1 MKFTYQ
7 ELQNKVGDKVGIY
20 RGHPVYS
27 VNVHAYINL
36 NEHSDAYLIYDNGNI
51 LVVGEL
57 AIGRIKE
64 NGAIDYFRTSIDYNE
79 YLEARGLPILEKQS
93 VKVEVAPSTSM
104 FETSEI
110 PTDVPTP
117 IDFDVSEL
125 TVDLDLS
132 SSELVESLLNSVFE
146 G

>member
-7 ELQNKVGDKVGIY
+7 ELQNKMGDKVGVY

-27 VNVHAYINL
+27 VNVHTYINL
-36 NEHSDAYLIYDNGNI
+36 NEHSDAYLIYDDGNI

-64 NGAIDYFRTSIDYNE
+64 NGAIDYFRTSVDYNE
-79 YLEARGLPILEKQS
+79 YLEAKGFLEKRS
-93 VKVEVAPSTSM
+93 VKVEVAPSTST

-110 PTDVPTP
+110 PMDVPRP

-132 SSELVESLLNSVFE
+132 SSELVESLLNGVFE

>member
-7 ELQNKVGDKVGIY
+7 ELQNKVGDEVGVY
-20 RGHPVYS
+20 HGHPVYS
-27 VNVHAYINL
+27 VNIHTYINL
-36 NEHSDAYLIYDNGNI
+36 NERSDAYLIYDDGNT

-64 NGAIDYFRTSIDYNE
+64 DGAIDYFRTSVNYNE
-79 YLEARGLPILEKQS
+79 YLEARGLSIPKKQS
-93 VKVEVAPSTSM
+93 VKAEVAPSISM
-104 FETSEI
+104 FETSEVL
-110 PTDVPTP
+110 TDVSTL
-117 IDFDVSEL
+117 IDFDVNEL
-125 TVDLDLS
+125 TADLDLS

>member
-7 ELQNKVGDKVGIY
+7 ELQNKMGDKVGVS

-27 VNVHAYINL
+27 VNVHTYINL
-36 NEHSDAYLIYDNGNI
+36 NEHSDAYLIYDDGNI

-64 NGAIDYFRTSIDYNE
+64 NGAIDYFRTSINYNE
-79 YLEARGLPILEKQS
+79 YLKAKGFLEKQS

-104 FETSEI
+104 FETSKI
-110 PTDVPTP
+110 PMDVPTP

>member
-7 ELQNKVGDKVGIY
+7 ELQNKVGDKVGVY

-27 VNVHAYINL
+27 VNVHTYINL
-36 NEHSDAYLIYDNGNI
+36 NEHSDAYLVYDDDNT

-64 NGAIDYFRTSIDYNE
+64 NGAIDYFRISLDYNNC
-79 YLEARGLPILEKQS
+79 LEARGFLEKQL
-93 VKVEVAPSTSM
+93 VKIEVAPSTSM
-104 FETSEI
+104 FETSEVSTNI
-110 PTDVPTP
+110 PSP
-117 IDFDVSEL
+117 IDLDVSKL

>member
-7 ELQNKVGDKVGIY
+7 ELQNKVGDKVGVY

-27 VNVHAYINL
+27 VNVHTYINL
-36 NEHSDAYLIYDNGNI
+36 NEHNNAYLIYDNNNL

-64 NGAIDYFRTSIDYNE
+64 NGAIDYFRTSVDYNE
-79 YLEARGLPILEKQS
+79 YLEARGFLEKQS

-104 FETSEI
+104 FETSEVS
-110 PTDVPTP
+110 TDVPTP

-125 TVDLDLS
+125 TADLDLS

>member
-7 ELQNKVGDKVGIY
+7 ELQNKMGDKVGVY

-27 VNVHAYINL
+27 VNVHTYINL
-36 NEHSDAYLIYDNGNI
+36 NEHNDAYLIYDDGNI

-79 YLEARGLPILEKQS
+79 YLEAKGFLEKQS
-93 VKVEVAPSTSM
+93 VKVEVAPSTST

-110 PTDVPTP
+110 PMDVPTP

-125 TVDLDLS
+125 TTDLDLS

-146 G
+146 N

>member
-7 ELQNKVGDKVGIY
+7 NLQNKVGDKVGVY
-20 RGHPVYS
+20 HGRSVYS
-27 VNVHAYINL
+27 MNVYTYINL
-36 NEHSDAYLIYDNGNI
+36 NEYNDAYLIYDDSNT

-64 NGAIDYFRTSIDYNE
+64 NGAIGYFRTSVDYNE
-79 YLEARGLPILEKQS
+79 YLEARGFLEKQS

-104 FETSEI
+104 FETSEVL
-110 PTDVPTP
+110 TDVSTS
-117 IDFDVSEL
+117 IDFNVNEL
-125 TVDLDLS
+125 TADLDLS

>member
-7 ELQNKVGDKVGIY
+7 ELQNKMGDKVGVY

-27 VNVHAYINL
+27 VNVHTYINL
-36 NEHSDAYLIYDNGNI
+36 NEHSDAYLIYDDDNT

-64 NGAIDYFRTSIDYNE
+64 NGAIDYFRISINYNKC
-79 YLEARGLPILEKQS
+79 LEAGGFLEKQS

-110 PTDVPTP
+110 PMDVPTP
-117 IDFDVSEL
+117 INFDVSEL

>member
-7 ELQNKVGDKVGIY
+7 ELQNKVGDKVGVY

-27 VNVHAYINL
+27 VNVHTYINL
-36 NEHSDAYLIYDNGNI
+36 NEHSDAYLVYDDDNT

-64 NGAIDYFRTSIDYNE
+64 NGAIDYFRISLDYNNC
-79 YLEARGLPILEKQS
+79 LEARGFLEKQS
-93 VKVEVAPSTSM
+93 VKIEVAPSTSM
-104 FETSEI
+104 FETSEVSTNI
-110 PTDVPTP
+110 PLP
-117 IDFDVSEL
+117 IDLDVSKL

>member
-7 ELQNKVGDKVGIY
+7 ELQNKVGDKVGVY

-27 VNVHAYINL
+27 VNVHTYINL
-36 NEHSDAYLIYDNGNI
+36 NEHNNAYLIYDNNNL

-64 NGAIDYFRTSIDYNE
+64 NGAIDYFRTSVNYNE
-79 YLEARGLPILEKQS
+79 YLEARGFLEKQS

-104 FETSEI
+104 FETSEVS
-110 PTDVPTP
+110 TDVPTP

-125 TVDLDLS
+125 TADLNLS

-146 G
+146 R

>member
-36 NEHSDAYLIYDNGNI
+36 NEHSDAYLIYDDGNI

-64 NGAIDYFRTSIDYNE
+64 NGAIDYFRTSVDYNE
-79 YLEARGLPILEKQS
+79 YLEAKGFLEKQS
-93 VKVEVAPSTSM
+93 VKVEVAPSTST

-125 TVDLDLS
+125 TADLDLS